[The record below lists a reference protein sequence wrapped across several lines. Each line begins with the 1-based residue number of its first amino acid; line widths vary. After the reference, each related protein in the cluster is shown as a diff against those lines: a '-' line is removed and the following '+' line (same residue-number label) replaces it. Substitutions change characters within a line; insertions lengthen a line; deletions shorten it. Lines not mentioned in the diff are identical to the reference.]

1 MAEPLAFLFP
11 GQGSQSPGMGADL
24 CKEYREYREVF
35 YRASEILGYNALA
48 LCLNGSAEEL
58 SKTEITQPLVYTASA
73 ATLAV
78 IGKRAPMPLFV
89 AGHSL
94 GEYAACLA
102 AEIYDF
108 ETGLKIVVER
118 ARLMEKAAR
127 EQKGRMLAVL
137 GIGAVAVERAVRS
150 FGEGIAAVANYNSP
164 EQVVVSVE
172 ERAVDALKAALKETG
187 AKRIIELPVGGAFH
201 SPLMQAAAESFAEF
215 LGGFEFNSP
224 RVRVVLNETGSP
236 EVNPEAI
243 KASLA
248 NQLVKSVQWE
258 RSIRRMIE
266 GGAAALVEVG
276 PGRVLTK
283 LNERMAPE
291 VALFSTDDK
300 EKLDKAMRFFSGA
313 EDSRSTTGSQSR

>member
-35 YRASEILGYNALA
+35 SRASEILGFDALA
-48 LCLNGSAEEL
+48 LCVNGSAEEL

-78 IGKRAPMPLFV
+78 IGKRVPMPLFV

-94 GEYAACLA
+94 GEYAACLS

-108 ETGLKIVVER
+108 ETGLKIVMER

-127 EQKGRMLAVL
+127 EHKGKMLAVL
-137 GIGAVAVERAVRS
+137 GIGAEAVEKAVRS
-150 FGEGIAAVANYNSP
+150 FNAGIAAVANYNSP

-172 ERAVDALKAALKETG
+172 ERAADALKAALKEAG

-201 SPLMQAAAESFAEF
+201 SPLMREAAESFADF
-215 LGGFEFNSP
+215 LADFEFGSP
-224 RVRVVLNETGSP
+224 RVPVVLNETGSP
-236 EVNPEAI
+236 ETDPEVI

-248 NQLVKSVQWE
+248 SQLVKSVQWE

-266 GGAAALVEVG
+266 DGAAALVEVG

-291 VALFSTDDK
+291 AALFSTNDR
-300 EKLDKAMRFFSGA
+300 EKLDEAIRFLSETA
-313 EDSRSTTGSQSR
+313 DNRSTIR